1 MHLKQKEI
9 FEELANNRVE
19 EIQDLV
25 NKLTLIIQLIIIR
38 VIMIQ
43 IFYKVH

>member
-9 FEELANNRVE
+9 FEELANKRVE

>member
-1 MHLKQKEI
+1 MHLTQKEI
-9 FEELANNRVE
+9 FEELANKRVE

>member
-9 FEELANNRVE
+9 FEELANKRVE
-19 EIQDLV
+19 EMQDLV